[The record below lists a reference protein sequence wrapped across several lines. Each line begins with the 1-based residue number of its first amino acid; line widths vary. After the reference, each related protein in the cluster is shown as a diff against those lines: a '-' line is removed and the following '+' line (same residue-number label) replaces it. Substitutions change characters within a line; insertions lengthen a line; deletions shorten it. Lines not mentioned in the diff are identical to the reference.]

1 MEIHVVW
8 IGENNLHKTKG
19 VRWPRLL
26 PHHQMAR
33 FQSLQHFW
41 ADRIFGHYLA
51 FCRDHLKVMFGDVIR
66 IPLDMRDD
74 FVPCSHNHVSR
85 IARLCGVSMDVTRH
99 VPTLEAL
106 FEDIHA
112 IGSVAILPS

>member
-1 MEIHVVW
+1 
-8 IGENNLHKTKG
+8 
-19 VRWPRLL
+19 
-26 PHHQMAR
+26 
-33 FQSLQHFW
+33 
-41 ADRIFGHYLA
+41 
-51 FCRDHLKVMFGDVIR
+51 
-66 IPLDMRDD
+66 MRDD